1 MKEPQDSIRLDGT
14 IEAIARRSYVEQF
27 GKRFSIEQGVVDLRG
42 RPMDSRIDI
51 RAVYT
56 VPSTRDPGRPE
67 ATITLDVDGTLNDLA
82 LQLGS
87 EPEMENAD
95 IISYLATGRPAGRSL
110 DLDQNGSGGTALGSF
125 GSDVALSQITGL
137 VEGLAS
143 EGVGLDVIEIRP
155 DGLRGAT
162 LIAGRFVSPKV
173 YVGFKQPIGRDPDD
187 PDGHSEFERTE
198 VELEYQALRWLLLNM
213 EASNSAVSF
222 LLRYRHV
229 Y

>member
-1 MKEPQDSIRLDGT
+1 VILVECADGIQDHPPPT
-14 IEAIARRSYVEQF
+14 
-27 GKRFSIEQGVVDLRG
+27 
-42 RPMDSRIDI
+42 
-51 RAVYT
+51 
-56 VPSTRDPGRPE
+56 
-67 ATITLDVDGTLNDLA
+67 
-82 LQLGS
+82 
-87 EPEMENAD
+87 
-95 IISYLATGRPAGRSL
+95 L
-110 DLDQNGSGGTALGSF
+110 DLDQTGSGGTALGSF

-143 EGVGLDVIEIRP
+143 EGIGLDVIEIRP

-187 PDGHSEFERTE
+187 PDGRSEFERTE

-222 LLRYRHV
+222 LLRYRHA